1 MQKINMNEWKI
12 LRDGK
17 FTDFAI
23 IAGITLLFL
32 SVIAMNVNLIFNMTS
47 NQTEE
52 IGQMQLE
59 NIRGDFESKIINS
72 ENATMQIASEA
83 EMLITNEYSQEN
95 LTEFFIKK
103 KLEQEKLSNGVCFN
117 VYIANKDWAIIPD
130 FDMPEDYHANE
141 RLWFKG
147 AAENSYKVYITEPY
161 IDAASGNM
169 CFTMS
174 KMLSDNETVVALDFN
189 FSDMQESISKMTS
202 SSDRNALIVTQTG
215 MIIGHKDMTL
225 VGERISKN
233 CRNMKR
239 YSNV

>member
-117 VYIANKDWAIIPD
+117 VYMGN
-130 FDMPEDYHANE
+130 
-141 RLWFKG
+141 
-147 AAENSYKVYITEPY
+147 NSR
-161 IDAASGNM
+161 
-169 CFTMS
+169 F
-174 KMLSDNETVVALDFN
+174 
-189 FSDMQESISKMTS
+189 
-202 SSDRNALIVTQTG
+202 
-215 MIIGHKDMTL
+215 
-225 VGERISKN
+225 
-233 CRNMKR
+233 
-239 YSNV
+239 